1 MMRLVRPGRS
11 AAWTRD
17 RIEALSTA
25 EVRQLRVNAERL
37 GEAEIAGLCDEVLK
51 ARPRGAVKAGG
62 LKAGGLKA
70 AAVKTKRPAAA

>member
-17 RIEALSTA
+17 RIEGLSTA

-37 GEAEIAGLCDEVLK
+37 SETEIVALCDEVLK
-51 ARPRGAVKAGG
+51 ARPKTA
-62 LKAGGLKA
+62 LKTAS
-70 AAVKTKRPAAA
+70 VKTKRPAAA